1 MNVSLQD
8 GYNLGW
14 KLSSVLLGLSPP
26 SILQTYVTERSKTA
40 ADLIAFDRVFSQK
53 FSSKEEAPGAFAK
66 YFVESGRYTAG
77 FTAQYVDSLVTDEK
91 GSRQELAGAC
101 TVGMRFPSAQVV
113 RFCDCKAVQLQGVLR
128 SDGRWRVV
136 VFAGDINE
144 LEHRRRLEKVS
155 SRNSE
160 FVPNEKLM
168 RDSLRHVSNRSFGGL
183 RQQGTILIA

>member
-1 MNVSLQD
+1 
-8 GYNLGW
+8 
-14 KLSSVLLGLSPP
+14 
-26 SILQTYVTERSKTA
+26 
-40 ADLIAFDRVFSQK
+40 
-53 FSSKEEAPGAFAK
+53 
-66 YFVESGRYTAG
+66 
-77 FTAQYVDSLVTDEK
+77 
-91 GSRQELAGAC
+91 
-101 TVGMRFPSAQVV
+101 
-113 RFCDCKAVQLQGVLR
+113 LR